1 MEEPKPTQ
9 KLDVDDPDLLESL
22 LKQRTREMTT
32 AALGKSREVLLLVEN
47 GIRRIE
53 LHNEIS
59 FLLGRF
65 NSAKQRANHIDLSP
79 FDAANKGV
87 SRIHAQIHMDNNKI
101 YIADMDSTNGT
112 FVDGVRLQ
120 AHHPVQIRQGSEI
133 MLGKMHL
140 QVMYRSHAD
149 TSSE

>member
-1 MEEPKPTQ
+1 MDDPKPTQ
-9 KLDVDDPDLLESL
+9 RLDVDDPELLESL

-32 AALGKSREVLLLVEN
+32 ASLGKSREVLLLVEN

-65 NSAKQRANHIDLSP
+65 NSSKQRSNHIDLTP
-79 FDAANKGV
+79 FGAGDKGV
-87 SRIHAQIHMDNNKI
+87 SRIHAQIHMDNDKV

-120 AHHPVQIRQGSEI
+120 AHHPSQIRQGSEI
-133 MLGKMHL
+133 MLGKLHL
-140 QVMYRSHAD
+140 QIMYRSQDA
-149 TSSE
+149 SSSD

>member
-1 MEEPKPTQ
+1 MDDPKPTQ
-9 KLDVDDPDLLESL
+9 KLDVDDPELLESL
-22 LKQRTREMTT
+22 LKQRTREMSAVT
-32 AALGKSREVLLLVEN
+32 LGKAREVLLLVEN

-87 SRIHAQIHMDNNKI
+87 SRIHAQIHMDNNKL

-120 AHHPVQIRQGSEI
+120 PHQPIQIRQGSEI
-133 MLGKMHL
+133 VLGKLHL
-140 QVMYRSHAD
+140 QVMYRSQDAN
-149 TSSE
+149 SGE

>member
-1 MEEPKPTQ
+1 MNDPKPTQ
-9 KLDVDDPDLLESL
+9 RLDVDDPELLESL
-22 LKQRTREMTT
+22 LKQRTREMAT
-32 AALGKSREVLLLVEN
+32 ASLGKSREVLLLVEN

-53 LHNEIS
+53 LHNEVS

-65 NSAKQRANHIDLSP
+65 NSDKQRANHIDLSP
-79 FDAANKGV
+79 FGAADKGV
-87 SRIHAQIHMDNNKI
+87 SRIHAQIHMDNNKL

-133 MLGKMHL
+133 LLGKLHV
-140 QVMYRSHAD
+140 QVMYRSQEN
-149 TSSE
+149 SSGE